1 MDATP
6 QHAFNPTT
14 YSAVK
19 LDGVDSLGKLR
30 DDLIEFYRPANSQE
44 LFAINRIALAQQTLL
59 LVARIENGLFDV
71 FLNEGCRSRSVPEL
85 APHLVGGDQKIVAE
99 HTRNALLTVG
109 MCSVNARSKEVAL
122 FLRFQAQAE
131 RMYRRA
137 VEEFERLR
145 KLRPKAGAPAPTLEP
160 PSVSVDDA
168 ASAMPRNRRPAPSAS
183 PAASAS
189 RAAPKSTSPPS
200 RPAKIKDFT
209 PHARSIHTGAG
220 VPFPG
225 AHRGRAHRRGTGGR
239 ARRGARPQRRARA
252 GQQGDGQ
259 AARRKSARASAS
271 CSTAPSRARSGAR
284 SRASRQFAEA
294 ALRARL
300 DAEWLDL
307 TLPAP
312 GPRRGHLHPITRIQ
326 RELEE
331 LFISLGFAVL
341 DGPEVETE
349 YHNFD
354 ALNIPAD
361 HPARDMQDTF
371 WLEDGNLLRTHTS
384 PVQVRGMERLG
395 PPLRMI
401 APGRVFRNESVD
413 ASHEHTFYQL
423 EGMMIDRDVSVA
435 HLLYFMKTLLTA
447 IFHRDVTVRLRPGY
461 FPFVEPGFELDI
473 QCLICGGPGC
483 PVCKQSGWVELLP
496 CGLVN
501 PNVLRM
507 SGIDPEEWNG
517 FAFGL
522 GLTRLVMMRY
532 GIDDI
537 RQLQGG
543 DLRFL
548 EQF

>member
-1 MDATP
+1 M
-6 QHAFNPTT
+6 
-14 YSAVK
+14 
-19 LDGVDSLGKLR
+19 LDESIQELLSRSMARIAAASNAAEVEVARVESLGRKGWRSQFAKEMGKLAP
-30 DDLIEFYRPANSQE
+30 EE
-44 LFAINRIALAQQTLL
+44 
-59 LVARIENGLFDV
+59 
-71 FLNEGCRSRSVPEL
+71 RSRI
-85 APHLVGGDQKIVAE
+85 GK
-99 HTRNALLTVG
+99 LL
-109 MCSVNARSKEVAL
+109 N
-122 FLRFQAQAE
+122 
-131 RMYRRA
+131 
-137 VEEFERLR
+137 
-145 KLRPKAGAPAPTLEP
+145 
-160 PSVSVDDA
+160 
-168 ASAMPRNRRPAPSAS
+168 
-183 PAASAS
+183 
-189 RAAPKSTSPPS
+189 
-200 RPAKIKDFT
+200 
-209 PHARSIHTGAG
+209 
-220 VPFPG
+220 
-225 AHRGRAHRRGTGGR
+225 
-239 ARRGARPQRRARA
+239 GARQSLEAALEAR
-252 GQQGDGQ
+252 Q
-259 AARRKSARASAS
+259 
-271 CSTAPSRARSGAR
+271 
-284 SRASRQFAEA
+284 RQFAEA
-294 ALRARL
+294 DLRARL
-300 DAEWLDL
+300 ESEWVDI

-331 LFISLGFAVL
+331 LFASLGFAVL

-354 ALNIPAD
+354 ALNIPPD

-371 WLEDGNLLRTHTS
+371 WLDGGNLLRTHTS

-423 EGMMIDRDVSVA
+423 EGMMVDREVSVA

-447 IFHRDVTVRLRPGY
+447 IFGREVTVRLRPGY

-473 QCLICGGPGC
+473 QCLICGGAGC
-483 PVCKQSGWVELLP
+483 AVCKQSGWVELLP

-522 GLTRLVMMRY
+522 GLTRLAMMRY

-537 RQLQGG
+537 RHLQGG

>member
-1 MDATP
+1 MKIPHMFEESIQELEGRSLSRIAAAKTAEDVETVRVEALGRKGALA
-6 QHAFNPTT
+6 AF
-14 YSAVK
+14 SK
-19 LDGVDSLGKLR
+19 EMGKLA
-30 DDLIEFYRPANSQE
+30 P
-44 LFAINRIALAQQTLL
+44 
-59 LVARIENGLFDV
+59 
-71 FLNEGCRSRSVPEL
+71 EG
-85 APHLVGGDQKIVAE
+85 K
-99 HTRNALLTVG
+99 
-109 MCSVNARSKEVAL
+109 K
-122 FLRFQAQAE
+122 
-131 RMYRRA
+131 
-137 VEEFERLR
+137 
-145 KLRPKAGAPAPTLEP
+145 
-160 PSVSVDDA
+160 
-168 ASAMPRNRRPAPSAS
+168 
-183 PAASAS
+183 
-189 RAAPKSTSPPS
+189 
-200 RPAKIKDFT
+200 
-209 PHARSIHTGAG
+209 
-220 VPFPG
+220 
-225 AHRGRAHRRGTGGR
+225 
-239 ARRGARPQRRARA
+239 RA
-252 GQQGDGQ
+252 GMLLNACKQKLE
-259 AARRKSARASAS
+259 AAIEARE
-271 CSTAPSRARSGAR
+271 RE
-284 SRASRQFAEA
+284 FADE

-300 DAEWLDL
+300 DAEWVDL

-312 GPRRGHLHPITRIQ
+312 GAPRGHLHPITKIQ

-331 LFISLGFAVL
+331 LFRSLGFAVL

-354 ALNIPAD
+354 ALNIPPT

-371 WLEDGNLLRTHTS
+371 WLEGGNLLRTHTS

-423 EGMMIDRDVSVA
+423 EGMMVDRNVSVGN
-435 HLLYFMKTLLTA
+435 LIFFMKTLLTA
-447 IFHRDVTVRLRPGY
+447 IFHREVTVRLRPGY
-461 FPFVEPGFELDI
+461 FPFVEPGFELDVR
-473 QCLICGGPGC
+473 CLICGGPGC
-483 PVCKQSGWVELLP
+483 SVCKQSGWVELLP

-537 RQLQGG
+537 RLLQGG